1 MPKPMNVPMPPAAAM
16 PATPCLRAVV
26 VLAAPLAVL
35 LVGLPASAVHA
46 QQKYPTRA
54 IRLVLPFPPGGSTDI
69 VARVVT
75 QRLAETWGQP
85 VLVDNRPGAAGNL
98 AAEIVAR
105 AAPDGY
111 TLFQV
116 NVAHAIAASLFPKLG
131 YSLER
136 DFVAVTQ
143 LASTPYA
150 LVAHPGVPAKSVRDL
165 VALARARPGV
175 LNYASAGNGSATHLS
190 GELIRALGRVDLLH
204 VPYKGSGPAVA
215 ALMSGEVDVYFLAV
229 PAAAPLVKA
238 GRLRVLGV
246 SGAKRS
252 SMMPEVPT
260 MAEGGLAGFDTST
273 WHGVMAPAATPREV
287 VAQLAGELVRIL
299 AAPDIRGKLESQGL
313 EPVGDSQAQFAAF
326 IRSEI
331 AKWEKLVRA
340 SGAKPE

>member
-1 MPKPMNVPMPPAAAM
+1 MTAGRSIAPVVPAAAG
-16 PATPCLRAVV
+16 A
-26 VLAAPLAVL
+26 
-35 LVGLPASAVHA
+35 LPAAFLLAIAVQVVPQASAPAMA
-46 QQKYPTRA
+46 QQKYPSRP

-75 QRLAETWGQP
+75 QRLSENWGQP
-85 VLVDNRPGAAGNL
+85 VLIDNRPGAAGNL
-98 AAEIVAR
+98 AAELVAR

-131 YSLER
+131 YSLTG
-136 DFVAVTQ
+136 DFAAVTQ

-150 LVAHPGVPAKSVRDL
+150 LVAHPRVPARSVRDL
-165 VALARARPGV
+165 LALARARPGV

-190 GELIRALGRVDLLH
+190 GELMKVLGRVDLLH

-215 ALMSGEVDVYFLAV
+215 ALLSGEVDVYFLAV
-229 PAAAPLVKA
+229 PAAAPMVKA
-238 GRLRVLGV
+238 GRLKVLGV
-246 SGAKRS
+246 SSAVRS

-260 MAEGGLAGFDTST
+260 LAEGGLPGFDTGT
-273 WHGVMAPAATPREV
+273 WHGVMAPAATPRET
-287 VAQLAGELVRIL
+287 VAQLTGELVRIL
-299 AAPDIRGKLESQGL
+299 AQPDIRGKLVAQGL
-313 EPVGDSQAQFAAF
+313 EPVGDSQEQFSAF
-326 IRSEI
+326 IRAEI

>member
-1 MPKPMNVPMPPAAAM
+1 MTMQSAQRSSLAPRRAACLLCAIAMSVPW
-16 PATPCLRAVV
+16 
-26 VLAAPLAVL
+26 LAAPAW
-35 LVGLPASAVHA
+35 A
-46 QQKYPTRA
+46 QQKYPSRPL
-54 IRLVLPFPPGGSTDI
+54 RLVLPFPPGGSTDI

-75 QRLAETWGQP
+75 QRLAESWGQP
-85 VLVDNRPGAAGNL
+85 VLIDNRPGAAGNL
-98 AAEIVAR
+98 AAELVAR

-131 YSLER
+131 YILMS

-165 VALARARPGV
+165 LALARARPGV

-190 GELIRALGRVDLLH
+190 GELVRALGRVDLVH
-204 VPYKGSGPAVA
+204 IPYKGSGPAVA

-229 PAAAPLVKA
+229 PAAAPMVKS

-260 MAEGGLAGFDTST
+260 MAEGGLPGFDTST

-287 VAQLAGELVRIL
+287 VAQLSGELVRIL
-299 AAPDIRGKLESQGL
+299 AQADIRGKLLAQGL
-313 EPVGDSQAQFAAF
+313 EPVGDSQDQFAAF
-326 IRSEI
+326 IRAEVS
-331 AKWEKLVRA
+331 KWEKVVRA